1 MILPA
6 LLLAAAAGVLLL
18 RPSASG
24 RLGVVLPAPLPP
36 ARPRSVL
43 RTAVFVLAGVALA
56 FVVGGVVGP
65 LLALALLVVGPR
77 VVERLDDTEDDDD
90 ENGALLT
97 AQLPLA
103 LELLAACLSG
113 GAPLR
118 SAVEAVRDA
127 VPGPCG
133 QRLARVAA
141 ALAVGTPEEEA
152 FRALGQ
158 DRGPA
163 GSAARALARAAEGG
177 IPVAGAVARV
187 AAEARRTA
195 AAEAERRAKRAGV
208 QAVGPL
214 ATCFLPAF
222 VLLGVVPTVVGL
234 ATPVLRSL

>member
-6 LLLAAAAGVLLL
+6 LLLAAAAGILLL
-18 RPSASG
+18 RPSASR
-24 RLGVVLPAPLPP
+24 RLGALAPTAPRPSKPASS
-36 ARPRSVL
+36 AL
-43 RTAVFVLAGVALA
+43 RTAPFVLAGVMVA
-56 FVVGGVVGP
+56 FLIGGVLGP
-65 LLALALLVVGPR
+65 LLGLALLVAGPR
-77 VVERLDDTEDDDD
+77 IVDRLDEADQDD
-90 ENGALLT
+90 GALLT

-118 SAVEAVRDA
+118 AAVEAVRDA

-133 QRLARVAA
+133 LRFARVSA
-141 ALAVGTPEEEA
+141 ALAVGTPELDA
-152 FRALGQ
+152 FRALGD

-195 AAEAERRAKRAGV
+195 AAEADRRAKRAGV
-208 QAVGPL
+208 KAVGPL
-214 ATCFLPAF
+214 AACFLPAF

-234 ATPVLRSL
+234 ATPVLRSF